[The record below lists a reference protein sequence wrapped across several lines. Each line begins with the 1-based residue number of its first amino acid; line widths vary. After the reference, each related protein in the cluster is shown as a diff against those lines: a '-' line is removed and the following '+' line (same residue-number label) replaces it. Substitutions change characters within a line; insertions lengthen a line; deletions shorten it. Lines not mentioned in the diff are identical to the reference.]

1 MWKRHYRFWPWWA
14 RWFTLH
20 WWKAKIWEANH
31 PHPEGLRPGGPFGE
45 TGGRYACYEHF
56 EGYWPLSER
65 GGFVGRVDTRS
76 TEQMFKDLE
85 KSCPTSNKKDER
97 S

>member
-14 RWFTLH
+14 RWLTLH

-31 PHPEGLRPGGPFGE
+31 PPQLPPSLPDGKY
-45 TGGRYACYEHF
+45 TCYEHF

-65 GGFVGRVDTRS
+65 GGYVGRVDTRS
-76 TEQMFKDLE
+76 AEQMFKDWE
-85 KSCPTSNKKDER
+85 NIKPCPTLNKNDER